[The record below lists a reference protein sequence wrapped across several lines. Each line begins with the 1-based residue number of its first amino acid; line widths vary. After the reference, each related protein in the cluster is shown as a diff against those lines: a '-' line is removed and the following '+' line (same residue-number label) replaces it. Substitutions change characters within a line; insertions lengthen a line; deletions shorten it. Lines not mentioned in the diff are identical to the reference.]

1 MENQVQDQQYHKE
14 HGNGDHIKIPK
25 WAWGLLTRLFTVL
38 VLGAG
43 MTLAFAIFWLFVLTG
58 IAVKNSKVLQDVSK
72 SVKTVQKE
80 VAPLKQKLKQQ
91 SVLKVLSLIDWVS
104 KHR

>member
-1 MENQVQDQQYHKE
+1 
-14 HGNGDHIKIPK
+14 
-25 WAWGLLTRLFTVL
+25 
-38 VLGAG
+38 

-80 VAPLKQKLKQQ
+80 VAPLKQKLK
-91 SVLKVLSLIDWVS
+91 
-104 KHR
+104 R